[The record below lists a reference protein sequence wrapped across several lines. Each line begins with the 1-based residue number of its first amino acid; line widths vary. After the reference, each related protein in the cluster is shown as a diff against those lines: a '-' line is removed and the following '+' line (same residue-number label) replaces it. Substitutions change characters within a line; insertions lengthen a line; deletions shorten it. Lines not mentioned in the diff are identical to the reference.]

1 MIFGCNI
8 TLGFKRCATV
18 NFETFSKGPRN
29 QDRKTGRDRRNRFR
43 PPFGH
48 STKKVSH
55 KNLDDD
61 DTEISYLLMD
71 NISKT
76 KVVTFSVDSTVSKW
90 AKNLSLVGLCFSII
104 SIAQF
109 QNVFQLTK
117 NVKICPYF
125 Y

>member
-55 KNLDDD
+55 KNLDD
-61 DTEISYLLMD
+61 LP
-71 NISKT
+71 
-76 KVVTFSVDSTVSKW
+76 
-90 AKNLSLVGLCFSII
+90 A
-104 SIAQF
+104 
-109 QNVFQLTK
+109 QNVKVTRYILALK
-117 NVKICPYF
+117 
-125 Y
+125 